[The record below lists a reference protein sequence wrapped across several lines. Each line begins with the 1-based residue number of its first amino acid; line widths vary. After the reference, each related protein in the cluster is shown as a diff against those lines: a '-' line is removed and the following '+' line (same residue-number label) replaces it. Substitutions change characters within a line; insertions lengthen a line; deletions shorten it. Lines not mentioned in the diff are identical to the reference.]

1 MDDKQKTQSFNNETE
16 ESIHKTSRSLL
27 ISIDDYAEN
36 YYNDQRN
43 KFAQEV
49 ISTLNKLILQTSQ
62 YYATTG
68 KTSILEVDLED

>member
-1 MDDKQKTQSFNNETE
+1 MDKETQSFNNEIE
-16 ESIHKTSRSLL
+16 ESIHKTSKNLL

-43 KFAQEV
+43 KFGQEI

>member
-1 MDDKQKTQSFNNETE
+1 MDKETQSFANEIE
-16 ESIHKTSRSLL
+16 ESIHKTSKSLL

-43 KFAQEV
+43 KFGQEI
-49 ISTLNKLILQTSQ
+49 ISTLNKLISQTSQ

-68 KTSILEVDLED
+68 KASILEVDLED